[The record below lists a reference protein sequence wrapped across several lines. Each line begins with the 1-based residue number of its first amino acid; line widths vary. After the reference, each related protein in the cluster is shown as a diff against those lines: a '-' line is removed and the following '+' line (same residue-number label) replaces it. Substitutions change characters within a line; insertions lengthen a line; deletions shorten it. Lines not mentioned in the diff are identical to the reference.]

1 MDAIFSF
8 CMNMTAWQWM
18 SLGIAFLAF
27 ELMFPGI
34 FMLWF
39 GISGLLTAT
48 LVYLLCF
55 AGIPAIALFLIF
67 GVAVS
72 MLGYKYQNKDAK
84 FLVNNV
90 KNLMIGKII
99 TLQNPLMNGQVRAKI
114 GDGHW
119 TLIGPDLPAGSKVKV
134 VEVSG
139 NSLVVELVE

>member
-8 CMNMTAWQWM
+8 CMNMAAWHWM
-18 SLGIAFLAF
+18 SVGVAFLCF

-39 GISGLLTAT
+39 GISGLVTAG
-48 LVYLLCF
+48 LVYLFGFSGAF
-55 AGIPAIALFLIF
+55 AIVIFLII

-72 MLGYKYQNKDAK
+72 MFGHKYQNKEPK

-90 KNLMIGKII
+90 KNMMIGKII
-99 TLQNPLMNGQVRAKI
+99 TLPDPLQNGQVRVKI

-119 TLIGPDLPAGSKVKV
+119 TLTGPDLPIGAKVKV
-134 VEVSG
+134 IEVSG
-139 NSLVVELVE
+139 NSLVVERV

>member
-8 CMNMTAWQWM
+8 CMNMAAWQWM
-18 SLGIAFLAF
+18 SVGVAFLSF

-39 GISGLLTAT
+39 GISGLVTAG
-48 LVYLLCF
+48 LVYLLGFSGVF
-55 AGIPAIALFLIF
+55 AIVIFLII

-72 MLGYKYQNKDAK
+72 MFGHKYQNKEPK

-90 KNLMIGKII
+90 KNMMIGKII
-99 TLQNPLMNGQVRAKI
+99 TLPDPLQNGQVRVKI

-119 TLIGPDLPAGSKVKV
+119 TLTGPDLPIGAKVKV
-134 VEVSG
+134 IEVSG
-139 NSLVVELVE
+139 NSLVVEPV